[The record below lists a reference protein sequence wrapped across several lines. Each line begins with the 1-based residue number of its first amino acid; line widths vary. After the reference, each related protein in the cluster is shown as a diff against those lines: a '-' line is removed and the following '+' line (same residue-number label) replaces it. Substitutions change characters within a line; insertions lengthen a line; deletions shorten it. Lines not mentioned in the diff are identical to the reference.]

1 VLGCLL
7 VAEWV
12 ANCTGCGAKGEYNP
26 EKTGKSLSK
35 HIINGKI
42 CGLFNNTPKQL
53 ALGVT
58 AASEIAA
65 NGRATAAASPESGN
79 NSMITPNSTVLPKK
93 LRPAPGPDDKTPC
106 SNGTLIPAEMDLY
119 TYCNCRVG

>member
-1 VLGCLL
+1 LGVLIVG
-7 VAEWV
+7 EWV

-42 CGLFNNTPKQL
+42 CGLFNITPKQL
-53 ALGVT
+53 ASGVT

-65 NGRATAAASPESGN
+65 CGRAIAAASTTTGAHIN
-79 NSMITPNSTVLPKK
+79 VLH
-93 LRPAPGPDDKTPC
+93 
-106 SNGTLIPAEMDLY
+106 
-119 TYCNCRVG
+119 TYNFDSPVFVDSI

>member
-1 VLGCLL
+1 
-7 VAEWV
+7 V

-65 NGRATAAASPESGN
+65 NGRAIADSITTTGAQMYILHTDDFDSPVFVDS
-79 NSMITPNSTVLPKK
+79 I
-93 LRPAPGPDDKTPC
+93 
-106 SNGTLIPAEMDLY
+106 
-119 TYCNCRVG
+119 